1 MKISRYNILTTVVVI
16 AIAVSI
22 PFLISG
28 TTTTSQQQTNTPYNI
43 FSPEVPTKI
52 NFAGKEIDVRR
63 YDLRERLDRELTAFT
78 YMHSTTLLIIKRA
91 NRYFPI
97 VEPILKENGVPD
109 DFKYLMTIESNLDT
123 RARSPRG
130 AAGLWQFMDTTGK
143 EFGLEVNANV
153 DERYHIEKATR
164 AACRYLKQAY
174 AKYGDWMSVAASY
187 NAGQRRISS
196 SLEQQQADTALDLWL
211 NEETSRYIFRIMAA
225 KLVFSHPARY
235 GFRLRRENLYPAM
248 IYTEKTV
255 TTPVADL
262 TTFAKEQGINYAQL
276 KDANPWLRDTSLQNK
291 SGKTYILKIPTQ
303 ESINYNPAK
312 TRPHNPDWIM
322 R

>member
-1 MKISRYNILTTVVVI
+1 M
-16 AIAVSI
+16 
-22 PFLISG
+22 
-28 TTTTSQQQTNTPYNI
+28 
-43 FSPEVPTKI
+43 
-52 NFAGKEIDVRR
+52 
-63 YDLRERLDRELTAFT
+63 
-78 YMHSTTLLIIKRA
+78 IKRA

-225 KLVFSHPARY
+225 KLVFSHPAHY
-235 GFRLRRENLYPAM
+235 GFRLRRENLYPAN
-248 IYTEKTV
+248 
-255 TTPVADL
+255 DL
-262 TTFAKEQGINYAQL
+262 YRKGRYHP
-276 KDANPWLRDTSLQNK
+276 DC
-291 SGKTYILKIPTQ
+291 
-303 ESINYNPAK
+303 
-312 TRPHNPDWIM
+312 RPHNIRKRTRNKLRPTKGFQSLVE
-322 R
+322 RYFFAK